1 LGTIKLGIG
10 GTALSA
16 ERAARRSV
24 VHEGQQIFE
33 QRTVLGARKWENR
46 RTESASRRRRRRRR
60 RQTCGRRDTGHTEA
74 AEQGNVRVCTI

>member
-24 VHEGQQIFE
+24 VHEDQQIFE
-33 QRTVLGARKWENR
+33 QRTVLGACKWENR
-46 RTESASRRRRRRRR
+46 RTESASRRQKKKKIRHRKI
-60 RQTCGRRDTGHTEA
+60 
-74 AEQGNVRVCTI
+74 NLS